1 MLTNDVIC
9 IIKVII
15 LISFVYVILFC
26 FFPRYWKVE
35 PLENDVDLTI
45 LYKAWSSDKV
55 DPDMDLYRGKV
66 NITEDKKECASWDT
80 LVKDGKW
87 PEYLNTEEKRKSN
100 LGDKDGD
107 HNFCRNP
114 DNRNRPWCPLSD
126 GTQAFCSKDDFEK
139 EVTDNKCI
147 EVDSWWKGVSSLKEN
162 TDDGLEGDDSDD
174 NHDLESSK
182 QVEEVSSWEK
192 CRKKCFNSFE
202 KLSVEEEIEEKIR
215 QPNCMAFTTKLD
227 SECLNNKKCKCYL
240 FKDGEFN
247 KEGDVGI
254 LSNDKEKQEAK
265 EKMKDYVSFDNK
277 CLTDK
282 RLYSY
287 TTDEIHPG
295 FKRCI
300 CTAGKPAERDNC
312 PGEGVHKC
320 EICNAGYSKDK
331 KNPNICVDDNPITR
345 EMVDKLISDNTP
357 KDVQIQE
364 TTVLKGTERKQLNR
378 YIPSCARCTEMDFNP
393 STIPHPDGVD
403 CRAGGKGLV
412 KEKEMSGIEE
422 VQEVKEDIFQMIIQ
436 MKFQMIFQMIYR
448 QFLTFICAVLSIGC
462 DSAKEALDCPNK
474 YK

>member
-1 MLTNDVIC
+1 MLTKDVIC
-9 IIKVII
+9 IIKIII

-45 LYKAWSSDKV
+45 LYKAWSSDKE
-55 DPDMDLYRGKV
+55 DPNMDLYRGKV

-87 PEYLNTEEKRKSN
+87 PEYLNTEEKRKSK

-114 DNRNRPWCPLSD
+114 DNRNMPWCPLEND
-126 GTQAFCSKDDFEK
+126 TTGVCSKGDFEK

-147 EVDSWWKGVSSLKEN
+147 EVDSWWKGVSSLKKN
-162 TDDGLEGDDSDD
+162 DDDSDD

-182 QVEEVSSWEK
+182 QFEKVSSWEK
-192 CRKKCFNSFE
+192 CRKECVNSVE
-202 KLSVEEEIEEKIR
+202 KLSVKEKKENKIP
-215 QPNCMAFTTKLD
+215 QPNCIAFTTKLD
-227 SECLNNKKCKCYL
+227 SDCLNKKECKCYL

-247 KEGDVGI
+247 KEGDVNI
-254 LSNDKEKQEAK
+254 LSNDKEKKEAK

-295 FKRCI
+295 FKRCK
-300 CTAGKPAERDNC
+300 CSAGKPAERDNC

-357 KDVQIQE
+357 KDVTIQK

-412 KEKEMSGIEE
+412 KEKELLGIK
-422 VQEVKEDIFQMIIQ
+422 EVKEN
-436 MKFQMIFQMIYR
+436 IFQMIYR
-448 QFLTFICAVLSIGC
+448 YFLTFICAVLSIGC